1 MPLLPL
7 TVYVTSRPSDVTELM
22 VWLCSPPLYVRP
34 SPSPITASA
43 MSLRAMVNA
52 LPAVPV
58 KFPVPVTVRVYIPA
72 SVPLLPLTVYVTS
85 RPSDV
90 TELMVWLCSP
100 PLYVRLS
107 PSSISAP
114 AMSFRAMVNSLSAVP
129 VKFPVPVTVRVY
141 VPASVRFSPLTVYV
155 TSKPS
160 AVTEVTV
167 WVCWLPLYVSPSPS
181 SISASAMSFRA
192 TSISTVVWAAT

>member
-1 MPLLPL
+1 
-7 TVYVTSRPSDVTELM
+7 
-22 VWLCSPPLYVRP
+22 
-34 SPSPITASA
+34 
-43 MSLRAMVNA
+43 MVNA
-52 LPAVPV
+52 LSAVPV
-58 KFPVPVTVRVYIPA
+58 KFPVPATVRVYVPA

-129 VKFPVPVTVRVY
+129 VKFPVPVTVSVY
-141 VPASVRFSPLTVYV
+141 VPALT
-155 TSKPS
+155 
-160 AVTEVTV
+160 
-167 WVCWLPLYVSPSPS
+167 CW
-181 SISASAMSFRA
+181 ASA
-192 TSISTVVWAAT
+192 TS